1 MSQMI
6 ESVPKIS
13 VSDLKPGDA
22 VIVSGAATSSDNSRL
37 IATNIIAGVE
47 PILRA
52 APARQSGQSSGDWGL
67 GEISIPQ

>member
-1 MSQMI
+1 MI
-6 ESVPKIS
+6 ANVPKIA

-22 VIVSGAATSSDNSRL
+22 IIVSGAATSADNSHL

-52 APARQSGQSSGDWGL
+52 APARQGTQSMGDWGL
-67 GEISIPQ
+67 GDIAAPPQ